1 VILSM
6 KKDKKFNNK
15 RPYSS
20 QVKKKRNCKQPKAT
34 LPLSSSTTTTHPPSD
49 CSLNPILKGK
59 VSQERKPSTLERKF
73 DLLWETVKGQ
83 PLGMEYRFHPVR
95 KWRADYV
102 HYESRT
108 LIEIEGGAWGG
119 RHCRGGGF
127 LKDSE
132 KYFEAMMMGFCVI
145 RLTAPMI
152 TTDNLERL
160 KEFLERNTRESD

>member
-1 VILSM
+1 MM
-6 KKDKKFNNK
+6 KKEKKFNNK

-20 QVKKKRNCKQPKAT
+20 MAKKKRNSKQSKAPS
-34 LPLSSSTTTTHPPSD
+34 PLSSSTTTTPPPCES
-49 CSLNPILKGK
+49 SLNPILKGK

-73 DLLWETVKGQ
+73 DLLWASVKGQ

-95 KWRADYV
+95 KWRSDYV

-119 RHCRGGGF
+119 RHCRGSGF
-127 LKDSE
+127 LADSS
-132 KYFEAMMMGFCVI
+132 KYFEAAMMGFHVI

-152 TTDNLERL
+152 TTDTLERL
-160 KEFLERNTRESD
+160 KEFLEKNTNAFD

>member
-1 VILSM
+1 M

-20 QVKKKRNCKQPKAT
+20 MAKKKRNSKQSKA
-34 LPLSSSTTTTHPPSD
+34 LSPLSSSTTTTPPPCES
-49 CSLNPILKGK
+49 SLNPILKGK

-73 DLLWETVKGQ
+73 DLLWASVKGQ

-95 KWRADYV
+95 KWRSDYV

-119 RHCRGGGF
+119 RHCRGAGF
-127 LKDSE
+127 LSDSS
-132 KYFEAMMMGFCVI
+132 KYFEAAMMGFHVI

-152 TTDNLERL
+152 TTDTLERL
-160 KEFLERNTRESD
+160 KEFLEKNTNAFN